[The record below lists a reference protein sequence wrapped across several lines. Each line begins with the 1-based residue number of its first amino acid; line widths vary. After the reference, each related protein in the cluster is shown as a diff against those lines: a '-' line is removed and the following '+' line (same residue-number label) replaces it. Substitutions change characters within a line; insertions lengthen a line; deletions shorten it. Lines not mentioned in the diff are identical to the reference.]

1 MDNKKVAKQVNDM
14 TKAVLDSMIRL
25 QEINDRTV
33 QQLAKRQLEAAS
45 DFMDSGVKQL
55 RVLGSVQDL
64 GDMVGKQADLAKE
77 LNDKMLTHAKQTMD
91 LLMSTKVELNEIME
105 KNLNTIS
112 ASLVKNANEAAGEG

>member
-1 MDNKKVAKQVNDM
+1 MMDKKIARQVNEM

-55 RVLGSVQDL
+55 RVLGTVQDL
-64 GDMVGKQADLAKE
+64 GDMVNKQADLAKE

-91 LLMSTKVELNEIME
+91 LLMTTRSELNEMME
-105 KNLNTIS
+105 KNLNSILNKTT
-112 ASLVKNANEAAGEG
+112 NEADAE